1 MDDFAKEI
9 KLFLF
14 LYSFIFFAHF
24 SVLRHS
30 LSLWL
35 VICVSHYK
43 VNYQNILNLIN

>member
-24 SVLRHS
+24 SVLRQPKFVALHLCEPLQS
-30 LSLWL
+30 
-35 VICVSHYK
+35 
-43 VNYQNILNLIN
+43 